1 MSTDIAKVHDIE
13 WYAEVPRSIR
23 MHTIVGLLLL
33 FVTFG
38 GFGAWATTAP
48 LAAAVIAQGSFVAS
62 GQNKVVQHFG
72 GGIIKEMLVSE
83 GDEVVEDQP
92 LIQLDETAAQ
102 ARERELFLRGARLEL
117 IAARLT
123 AQFRGV
129 DSMTVPASLQP
140 HIGDPDVAAIVENQ
154 KLNFDAQRMKLESE
168 VSLIEQNVKSL
179 QFRTQGYTRMRD
191 STTEQIGLL
200 RTEYKAKKLLRDK
213 GLLRATDISALLRAI
228 AEAEGQIGRLEA
240 EISETDAQ
248 ILKAEQEITRTRDRY
263 REDVL
268 ERLQATQGELDVVR
282 EQSREAESVLRRAT
296 INAPVSGTV
305 IRSYYHTPGGVIES
319 GKGIMEILPAGV
331 PLVIEA
337 KVPRNNIDRV
347 HTGQKA
353 TIRLVALN
361 QRTTPVLQGEVFY
374 VSADAMQDA
383 RVQGQDVYVARVSLH
398 ASELAKVTGF
408 TPVPGMPAE
417 IMIQTA
423 ERTFLSY
430 LVKPITDSMSRAFAE
445 R

>member
-1 MSTDIAKVHDIE
+1 MSTDIARVHDIE
-13 WYAEVPRSIR
+13 WFSEVPRSIR
-23 MHTIVGLLLL
+23 MHTIIGVLLLV
-33 FVTFG
+33 VTFG

-72 GGIIKEMLVSE
+72 GGIIKEMLVTE
-83 GDEVVEDQP
+83 GDEVVEGQP

-102 ARERELFLRGARLEL
+102 AKERELFLRGARLEL
-117 IAARLT
+117 IAARFT
-123 AQFRGV
+123 AQFRGA
-129 DSMTVPASLQP
+129 DTMSVPVSLEP
-140 HIGDPDVAAIVENQ
+140 HVRDPDVAAILENQ

-168 VSLIEQNVKSL
+168 ISLIQQNVKSL
-179 QFRTQGYTRMRD
+179 EFRKQGYIRMRD

-213 GLLRATDISALLRAI
+213 GLLRATEVSALLRAI

-248 ILKAEQEITRTRDRY
+248 ILKAGQEITRTRDRY

-296 INAPVSGTV
+296 INAPVAGTV

-331 PLVIEA
+331 PLMIEV

-383 RVQGQDVYVARVSLH
+383 RGQGQDVYVARVSLH

-408 TPVPGMPAE
+408 TPMPGMPAE

-430 LVKPITDSMSRAFAE
+430 LVKPITDSMSRAFTE

>member
-13 WYAEVPRSIR
+13 WYGEVPRSIR
-23 MHTIVGLLLL
+23 VHTIFGLLLL
-33 FVTFG
+33 AVTFG

-72 GGIIKEMLVSE
+72 GGIIKEMLVTE

-92 LIQLDETAAQ
+92 LIRLDETAAQ

-123 AQFRGV
+123 AQFRGAENM
-129 DSMTVPASLQP
+129 DVPVSLQP
-140 HIGDPDVAAIVENQ
+140 HLADTDVAAILENQ
-154 KLNFDAQRMKLESE
+154 KLNFDAQRMKLVSE

-179 QFRTQGYTRMRD
+179 QFRAQGYVRMRD
-191 STTEQIGLL
+191 STTEQIDLL

-213 GLLRATDISALLRAI
+213 GLLRATDISALMRAI

-248 ILKAEQEITRTRDRY
+248 MLKAEQEITRTRERY

-268 ERLQATQGELDVVR
+268 DRLQATQGELDVVR

-331 PLVIEA
+331 PLMIEA
-337 KVPRNNIDRV
+337 KIPRNNIDRV
-347 HTGQKA
+347 RTGQKA
-353 TIRLVALN
+353 MVRLVSLN
-361 QRTTPVLQGEVFY
+361 QRTTPVLEGKVYY
-374 VSADAMQDA
+374 VSADALQDA
-383 RVQGQDVYVARVSLH
+383 RGPGQEVYVARVSLH
-398 ASELAKVTGF
+398 ASELAKVAGF
-408 TPVPGMPAE
+408 TPMPGMPAE

-423 ERTFLSY
+423 ERTFFSY
-430 LVKPITDSMSRAFAE
+430 LVKPITDSMSRAFTE

>member
-1 MSTDIAKVHDIE
+1 MSTDIARVHDIE

-23 MHTIVGLLLL
+23 LHTIIGVLLLL
-33 FVTFG
+33 VTFG

-102 ARERELFLRGARLEL
+102 AKERELFLRGARLEL

-129 DSMTVPASLQP
+129 DTMAIPVSLEP
-140 HIGDPDVAAIVENQ
+140 HVRDPDVAAIVENQ

-168 VSLIEQNVKSL
+168 VSLIQQNVKSL
-179 QFRTQGYTRMRD
+179 EFRTQGYIRMRD

-213 GLLRATDISALLRAI
+213 GLLRATDVSALMRAI

-248 ILKAEQEITRTRDRY
+248 ILKAGQEITRTRDRY

-296 INAPVSGTV
+296 INAPVAGTV

-337 KVPRNNIDRV
+337 KIPRNNIDRV
-347 HTGQKA
+347 HNGQKA

-383 RVQGQDVYVARVSLH
+383 RGQGQDVYVARVSLH
-398 ASELAKVTGF
+398 ASELAKITGF
-408 TPVPGMPAE
+408 TPMPGMPAE

-430 LVKPITDSMSRAFAE
+430 LVKPITDSMSRAFTE